1 VFLNEFRIVFSSII
15 TLILEISPYW
25 VSGLVLGSIV
35 SVYLSDKIASKVK
48 VLGEGRV
55 RIPALF
61 GASVLGVVSPLCMYG
76 TMPVIAAFR
85 LKGVP
90 QNVLVAFM
98 ISSVLLN
105 PNLFVLGF
113 VLGAEIAV
121 ARLVLAI
128 LCGLLAGILVSRFM
142 KNREIFRFERF
153 TPKDK
158 AKRNIFRDML
168 RAFQITAPYLLI
180 GVTVT
185 ALVNRYVPP
194 DLISNLFG
202 TRRALGVLFATSIS
216 IPLYACGGGIMP
228 LLRAWMHAGMGA
240 GDALAFMI
248 AGPATKITNLAAVKM
263 ILGGKNFAIYL
274 AYIILFAMVV
284 GIIIETVDVLR

>member
-1 VFLNEFRIVFSSII
+1 MFLHEFRIVFSSIV
-15 TLILEISPYW
+15 TLIFEISPYW
-25 VSGLVLGSIV
+25 VSGLVLGSLV
-35 SVYLSDKIASKVK
+35 SVYLSDGIASRIK

-55 RIPALF
+55 RVPALF

-90 QNVLVAFM
+90 QNILVAFM

-128 LCGLLAGILVSRFM
+128 LCGLLAGILVSRFS
-142 KNREIFRFERF
+142 KDKEIFRYERF
-153 TPKDK
+153 TSKDK
-158 AKRNIFRDML
+158 VKRNIFRDML
-168 RAFQITAPYLLI
+168 RAFRITAPYLLI

-194 DLISNLFG
+194 DIISNLFG
-202 TRRALGVLFATSIS
+202 TRRALGVMFATSIS

-228 LLRAWMHAGMGA
+228 ILRAWIHAGMGA

-274 AYIILFAMVV
+274 AYIILFAMII
-284 GIIIETVDVLR
+284 GIIIETAVAR

>member
-1 VFLNEFRIVFSSII
+1 MFLHEFRIVFSSVI

-25 VSGLVLGSIV
+25 ASGLFLGSLV
-35 SVYLSDKIASKVK
+35 SVYLSDGIASRIK

-55 RIPALF
+55 RVPALF

-90 QNVLVAFM
+90 QNILVAFM

-128 LCGLLAGILVSRFM
+128 LCGLLAGILVSRFS
-142 KNREIFRFERF
+142 KDKEIFRYERF
-153 TPKDK
+153 TSKDK
-158 AKRNIFRDML
+158 VKRNIFRDML
-168 RAFQITAPYLLI
+168 RAFRITAPYLLI

-194 DLISNLFG
+194 DIISNLFG
-202 TRRALGVLFATSIS
+202 TRRALGVMFATSIS

-228 LLRAWMHAGMGA
+228 LLRAWIHAGMGA

-274 AYIILFAMVV
+274 AYIILFAMII
-284 GIIIETVDVLR
+284 GIIIETAVAR

>member
-1 VFLNEFRIVFSSII
+1 MFLNEFRIVFSSII

>member
-1 VFLNEFRIVFSSII
+1 MFLHEFRIVFSSII
-15 TLILEISPYW
+15 TLLLEISPYW
-25 VSGLVLGSIV
+25 VSGLVLGSLV
-35 SVYLSDKIASKVK
+35 SVYLSDGIASRIKG
-48 VLGEGRV
+48 LGEGRV
-55 RIPALF
+55 RGPALF

-90 QNVLVAFM
+90 QNILVAFM

-128 LCGLLAGILVSRFM
+128 LCGLLAGILVSRFVNS
-142 KNREIFRFERF
+142 KEIFRFDRF

-158 AKRNIFRDML
+158 VKRNIFRDIL

-194 DLISNLFG
+194 DMISNLFG

-274 AYIILFAMVV
+274 AYIILFAMII
-284 GIIIETVDVLR
+284 GIIIETAVAR